1 MRGRR
6 TLLMLA
12 TAEHFGCGLR
22 ASLQLRAALARR
34 PRRRPRC
41 TRRPRWM
48 PTRRPTSRRSRPSS
62 TTRRTSTRPCPWW
75 LGFIR
80 WRRNWRRLRFVRLC
94 DASHA
99 LLLRLLITVAFVLVL
114 VGAFVLVLVGAFV
127 LVFVCAFVLVLVCA
141 CALAFALV
149 GAFGLPF
156 VRVICR
162 IDDPFDRIVEPNR
175 QWQY

>member
-75 LGFIR
+75 LGFII
-80 WRRNWRRLRFVRLC
+80 WRRNGWRLRSVRLC

-99 LLLRLLITVAFVLVL
+99 LLLRLLKTV
-114 VGAFVLVLVGAFV
+114 AFVLVLVGAFV

-162 IDDPFDRIVEPNR
+162 IDDRFARMVEPDR